1 MKSGFSAV
9 FSILVFINNTVS
21 AQSPQ
26 EDSAFYQEAISN
38 TLSIYNGRLGY
49 QSPIYNGSRYLRPAG
64 SFRAG
69 SPYFLTDSFTHNSWA
84 VYDDI
89 RFDSLNLLYED
100 LNQHLVSK
108 SSKYQLQ
115 LVNQRIKSFS
125 ISGHRFIRLVSD
137 SLNSGIKE
145 TGFYEELYQGRSV
158 VLKWTSKEIVEEPS
172 ISEGVVRHID
182 ASYDYFIKKGNK
194 YYRVKSK
201 RELADV
207 FQDRQNEMEKF
218 IKKSHLKFRRD
229 PDNTLIRSVRYY
241 DLIRY

>member
-9 FSILVFINNTVS
+9 FSILVLINKTVS

-38 TLSIYNGRLGY
+38 TLSIYNERLDY

-64 SFRAG
+64 NFKAG
-69 SPYFLTDSFTHNSWA
+69 SPYFPTDSFTNNSWV

-89 RFDSLNLLYED
+89 RFDGLNLLYED
-100 LNQHLVSK
+100 LKQHLVSK
-108 SSKYQLQ
+108 SIKYQLQ
-115 LVNQRIKSFS
+115 LVNQRVNSFS

-137 SLNSGIKE
+137 SSNPGIKE

-158 VLKWTSKEIVEEPS
+158 VLKWTTKVIVEEPS

-182 ASYDYFIKKGNK
+182 ANYDYFIKKGNR
-194 YYRVKSK
+194 YYQIKSK
-201 RELADV
+201 RELAEV
-207 FQDRQNEMEKF
+207 FQDRQKEMERF

-229 PDNTLIRSVRYY
+229 PDNTLIQSVRYY